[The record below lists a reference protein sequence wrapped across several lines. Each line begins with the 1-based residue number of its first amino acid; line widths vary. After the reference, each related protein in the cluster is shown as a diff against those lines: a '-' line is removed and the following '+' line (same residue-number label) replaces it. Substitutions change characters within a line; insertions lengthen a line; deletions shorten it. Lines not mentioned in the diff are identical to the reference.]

1 MQNLPASSKTIKT
14 IEDLTEVM
22 SMWETRTKKWEESI
36 LEKGIEQGV
45 ERGMERGMEKRDLE
59 ITERMISNGMSNSDI
74 RKTTG
79 ISLNKIER
87 IRKHKRSR

>member
-1 MQNLPASSKTIKT
+1 
-14 IEDLTEVM
+14 
-22 SMWETRTKKWEESI
+22 MWETRTKKWEESI
-36 LEKGIEQGV
+36 LEKGIEQGIEQGI

-87 IRKHKRSR
+87 IRRHQRSR